1 MVSASNC
8 RRGRC
13 CRIEEWRDVI
23 GFEDNYQVS
32 NLGRVRS
39 KDHVTIHKD
48 GRVNCYK
55 GKILSL
61 SLNSQ
66 GYQKAMFSV
75 NGKHHTP
82 RICRVVAEA
91 FIPNPLG
98 LPQVNHK
105 DEVKANDRVD
115 NLEWCTA
122 KYNVNYG
129 HRGEKCSEKT
139 SIPVVQM
146 DMSGNVIREWK
157 SAKEAEL
164 ATGIDHSH
172 IARCCRGKLG
182 QTGGFKWKY
191 KNKTI

>member
-1 MVSASNC
+1 MSAPNC

-13 CRIEEWRDVI
+13 CRIEEWRDVPNYEGI
-23 GFEDNYQVS
+23 YQVS

-39 KDHVTIHKD
+39 LDREVVYKN
-48 GRVNCYK
+48 GRRHIYK
-55 GKILSL
+55 GKILRL
-61 SLNSQ
+61 SLNCQ
-66 GYQKAMFSV
+66 GYQKAMLSV
-75 NGKHHTP
+75 NGVHSTP
-82 RICRVVAEA
+82 RICRLVAEV

-105 DEVKANDRVD
+105 DEVKTNDCVD

-129 HRGEKCSEKT
+129 HRGEKCSDKT